1 MVGPDM
7 LELLKVSVRE
17 FKTTMINMSK
27 SLMDKIYSMQEHIG
41 NIIRKMEILKKELRR
56 KEMLEIENTVVEAKN
71 AFDWLTSWLETI
83 EERISEVKYIKVNIY
98 IYICQF

>member
-71 AFDWLTSWLETI
+71 AFDWLTS
-83 EERISEVKYIKVNIY
+83 
-98 IYICQF
+98 

>member
-1 MVGPDM
+1 M

-71 AFDWLTSWLETI
+71 AFDWLTS
-83 EERISEVKYIKVNIY
+83 
-98 IYICQF
+98 